1 MDYKQVAKDILQHI
15 GGKENIAHLGHCST
29 RLRFSLVDDKKA
41 DIKALESTPG
51 VIAVRMTA
59 QCQVVIGNDVVE
71 VYEEL
76 QKLVGDAGGEE
87 AAAQPKEKKKI
98 GAAILDFIVGV
109 FQPLVPAIAGGGILK
124 SLLLLLALIGVL
136 ESESHTYQILN
147 MVGDAPLYF
156 LPLLVAVTT
165 ALASYN
171 IYRFP

>member
-87 AAAQPKEKKKI
+87 AAAQPKEKKKSALRFLI
-98 GAAILDFIVGV
+98 SSSVYSSRSYQQL
-109 FQPLVPAIAGGGILK
+109 PAVV
-124 SLLLLLALIGVL
+124 S
-136 ESESHTYQILN
+136 
-147 MVGDAPLYF
+147 
-156 LPLLVAVTT
+156 
-165 ALASYN
+165 
-171 IYRFP
+171 